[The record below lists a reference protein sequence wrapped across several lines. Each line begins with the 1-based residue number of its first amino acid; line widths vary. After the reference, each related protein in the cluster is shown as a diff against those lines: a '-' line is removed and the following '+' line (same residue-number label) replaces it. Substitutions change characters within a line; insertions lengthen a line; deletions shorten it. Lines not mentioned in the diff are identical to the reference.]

1 MASGSAERI
10 DMSTRITISQVSTD
24 DRAELVVANLAS
36 IDLHEPWI
44 YPCRDDSAFMAYLSR
59 CDNER
64 CAGFVA
70 RELTSGQLAGVVNLS
85 EIVRGSFQN
94 AYMGYYG
101 FAGSQ
106 GRGLMREAVGL
117 VLDHAF
123 GPMHLHRIE
132 ANIQPENTRSLALVR
147 RLGFR
152 REGLSTRYLLIGGEW
167 RDHERWA
174 ILSDE
179 WKR

>member
-1 MASGSAERI
+1 MSARITLNKVSAE
-10 DMSTRITISQVSTD
+10 
-24 DRAELVVANLAS
+24 DRADLVTANLAS

-44 YPCRDDSAFMAYLSR
+44 YPCRDDSAFVAYLAR
-59 CDNER
+59 FDDER

-70 RELTSGQLAGVVNLS
+70 REAGTGRLVGIVNLS

-106 GRGLMREAVGL
+106 GRGLMSEAVGL
-117 VLDHAF
+117 VLDEAF
-123 GPMHLHRIE
+123 GPLGLHRIE

-152 REGLSTRYLLIGGEW
+152 REGLSARYLLIGGEW